1 MYFDNVNDAFEAI
14 QRKIDFLESQNQ
26 KLIKENDELKNN
38 AYKDKELTS
47 MRNELN
53 EMKSEYY
60 RGFPISEYE
69 EKKINEWIE
78 QHEREAHGIKT
89 YADKLASHGCCGGSY
104 TYEFVPT
111 SIGTVGTVRCSCGA
125 EFTFRNIV

>member
-78 QHEREAHGIKT
+78 QHER
-89 YADKLASHGCCGGSY
+89 
-104 TYEFVPT
+104 
-111 SIGTVGTVRCSCGA
+111 
-125 EFTFRNIV
+125 

>member
-1 MYFDNVNDAFEAI
+1 MRI
-14 QRKIDFLESQNQ
+14 KLNQ

-60 RGFPISEYE
+60 RGLPTSEYE

-89 YADKLASHGCCGGSY
+89 YADKLASHGRCGDSY

-111 SIGTVGTVRCSCGA
+111 SIGTVGTVRCRCGA
-125 EFTFRNIV
+125 EFTFRSIV

>member
-47 MRNELN
+47 M
-53 EMKSEYY
+53 
-60 RGFPISEYE
+60 
-69 EKKINEWIE
+69 
-78 QHEREAHGIKT
+78 
-89 YADKLASHGCCGGSY
+89 
-104 TYEFVPT
+104 
-111 SIGTVGTVRCSCGA
+111 
-125 EFTFRNIV
+125 